1 MKLKIFLLVLLAL
14 TYSNFSNAQSVS
26 ITSSATNNTISS
38 GSSVTFTASATGYA
52 TPTYQWKKNNT
63 VISGATNSTYT
74 TSSLNNNDQIKV
86 DVFEGNPSVSTT
98 GLVLNLDA
106 GNSSSYTGS
115 TTTWTDLTGRG
126 NDGTITNGI
135 TYNAANGGYFQF
147 PNGSFGGIIL
157 PASSNDFNFTTGDFA
172 AELWVNAYNNQARLI
187 SLNTKSDVT
196 STALTI
202 FPVTGGGFYAGSL
215 YTTGFTW
222 SVWHHVVYTRISS
235 IVSLY
240 IDGVLKATATD
251 TSNLPSNSASTSNTI
266 GAFIA
271 TSNYLSYSGKI
282 SIARVYKA
290 SGLTSSQVVSNYNT
304 VCSRYGLNAIGSN
317 SNTITTTVNNSI
329 ILTSATDTNAQTIA
343 NNDTLTNITYT
354 TTGATGATFSGLP
367 TGVTG
372 SWSNNSITISG
383 TPTIAGIYNYTV
395 TLTGGNGTVTATG
408 TITVKEVT
416 ITSSISGSSICA
428 GTSVTF
434 TATASGFTTPFYQ
447 WYKNGNAIS
456 GATNSTY
463 STSALSNNDQIN
475 VTCSNTANIVN
486 DSSLKL
492 WLDASN
498 TSSYTSGTAWND
510 LSGNNNNATLIN
522 NASFDPI
529 SKSIVTNGID
539 QYISVPLFNSS
550 TTNITMQT
558 WVYINANSHGG
569 FMSNGTSSY
578 SIGIGSN
585 VSGEMNNNGNQAWML
600 FSSVR
605 YINTNSTY
613 PTGWHLVTMTMDANA
628 TPSYY
633 LDSAFVYTSP
643 GSLPNT
649 PSDSFNLGAV
659 PGDGPKFYNGKFA
672 AAYFYNRAL
681 TANEISQNYNA
692 TVGTIGGVST
702 NNFSSNTITTSV
714 SPVPSAS
721 VTVSGD
727 ACINKTTL
735 STTSGLTSYTWYKDN
750 VAISGAT
757 NNSYIPTAAGDY
769 KVVVSNG
776 TCNATSTATTI
787 SNCGVTADGSMSPI
801 LTTLVS
807 NEGGINFGTGINELG
822 SLFNSTGLTTTTGT
836 IAATTAVIGG
846 IISATNAV
854 TSSIGVIYSTDA
866 NFGTYSSSTI
876 QSNVV
881 SGTYT
886 TTITGL
892 TGLTTYYAKSFIVNK
907 AGTSYGPVVS
917 FTTTTPPVAVG
928 DVYGGG
934 IVFYV
939 LQPGDNGYDAN
950 VQHGLIAPFS
960 NTSRQSTNPLPPI
973 VESQIGLSAATISGA
988 QNDDLLFGMTNTE
1001 AIIANQGL
1009 TGTYA
1014 ALYCRNYVNPT
1025 SKTFNSVTYTFPVF
1039 NDWYMPSIA
1048 EIHKFRAYLYTTHY
1062 SLGSFYNFG
1071 NNLIYYRGAAGNGND
1086 YAWGKMLSSSMT
1098 GQRYK
1103 LYYFESGWEDGST
1116 AYNGWGEND
1125 RLVVMPIRSF

>member
-38 GSSVTFTASATGYA
+38 GSSVTFTATATGYT

-86 DVFEGNPSVSTT
+86 DVFEGNPSVTSN
-98 GLVLNLDA
+98 GLVMNLDA

-126 NDGTITNGI
+126 NNGTITNGI

-157 PASSNDFNFTTGDFA
+157 PTSSNDFNFTTGDFA

-187 SLNTKSDVT
+187 SLNTKSDFS

-251 TSNLPSNSASTSNTI
+251 TSNLSSNSASTSNTI

-343 NNDTLTNITYT
+343 NNGTLTNITYT

-416 ITSSISGSSICA
+416 ITSNISGSSICA

-463 STSALSNNDQIN
+463 STSTLSNNDQIN

-585 VSGEMNNNGNQAWML
+585 ISGEMNNNGNQAWML

-613 PTGWHLVTMTMDANA
+613 PTGWHLVTMTMDAYA

-633 LDSAFVYTSP
+633 LDGAFVYTSP

-702 NNFSSNTITTSV
+702 SSFSSNTITTSV

-735 STTSGLTSYTWYKDN
+735 NTTSGLTSYTWYKDN
-750 VAISGAT
+750 VAISGAASNT
-757 NNSYIPTAAGDY
+757 YIPTTSGAY

-776 TCNATSTATTI
+776 TCSTTSTATAI
-787 SNCGVTADGSMSPI
+787 YSCGVTADGSMGVLETS
-801 LTTLVS
+801 TTLVS
-807 NEGGINFGTGINELG
+807 KDGAKNNGKGIDENGKILSKPWVYGTVTTRTGRIWMDRNLG
-822 SLFNSTGLTTTTGT
+822 ASRV
-836 IAATTAVIGG
+836 A
-846 IISATNAV
+846 
-854 TSSIGVIYSTDA
+854 TSSTDTQA
-866 NFGTYSSSTI
+866 YGDYYQWGRPADGHEKQI
-876 QSNVV
+876 V
-881 SGTYT
+881 SGTASDYT
-886 TTITGL
+886 TVR
-892 TGLTTYYAKSFIVNK
+892 SS
-907 AGTSYGPVVS
+907 TSVP
-917 FTTTTPPVAVG
+917 
-928 DVYGGG
+928 
-934 IVFYV
+934 
-939 LQPGDNGYDAN
+939 
-950 VQHGLIAPFS
+950 
-960 NTSRQSTNPLPPI
+960 
-973 VESQIGLSAATISGA
+973 
-988 QNDDLLFGMTNTE
+988 
-1001 AIIANQGL
+1001 
-1009 TGTYA
+1009 
-1014 ALYCRNYVNPT
+1014 
-1025 SKTFNSVTYTFPVF
+1025 
-1039 NDWYMPSIA
+1039 
-1048 EIHKFRAYLYTTHY
+1048 
-1062 SLGSFYNFG
+1062 G
-1071 NNLIYYRGAAGNGND
+1071 NNKYIFPSDGSTDWLITPDNTLWTGVNAPNNPCPAGFRIPTVAEWAAEAAVFTSNNVAG
-1086 YAWGKMLSSSMT
+1086 S
-1098 GQRYK
+1098 
-1103 LYYFESGWEDGST
+1103 FESGYGLRLTLAGMAGSPNNINQIGNYGQYLTQT
-1116 AYNGWGEND
+1116 AYDNGKVRYFGVISWVTWFDQNYDKITGQSCRCIKD
-1125 RLVVMPIRSF
+1125 

>member
-1 MKLKIFLLVLLAL
+1 M
-14 TYSNFSNAQSVS
+14 
-26 ITSSATNNTISS
+26 
-38 GSSVTFTASATGYA
+38 
-52 TPTYQWKKNNT
+52 
-63 VISGATNSTYT
+63 
-74 TSSLNNNDQIKV
+74 
-86 DVFEGNPSVSTT
+86 
-98 GLVLNLDA
+98 
-106 GNSSSYTGS
+106 
-115 TTTWTDLTGRG
+115 
-126 NDGTITNGI
+126 
-135 TYNAANGGYFQF
+135 
-147 PNGSFGGIIL
+147 
-157 PASSNDFNFTTGDFA
+157 
-172 AELWVNAYNNQARLI
+172 
-187 SLNTKSDVT
+187 
-196 STALTI
+196 
-202 FPVTGGGFYAGSL
+202 
-215 YTTGFTW
+215 
-222 SVWHHVVYTRISS
+222 
-235 IVSLY
+235 SLY

-251 TSNLPSNSASTSNTI
+251 TSNLSSNSASTSNTI

-343 NNDTLTNITYT
+343 NNGTLTNITYT

-416 ITSSISGSSICA
+416 ITSSISGSSICE

-585 VSGEMNNNGNQAWML
+585 ISGEMNNNGNQAWML

-633 LDSAFVYTSP
+633 LDGAFVYTSP

-702 NNFSSNTITTSV
+702 SSFSSNTITTSV

-750 VAISGAT
+750 VAISGAASNT
-757 NNSYIPTAAGDY
+757 YIPTTSGAY

-776 TCNATSTATTI
+776 TCSTTSTATAI
-787 SNCGVTADGSMSPI
+787 YSCGVTADGSMGVLETS
-801 LTTLVS
+801 TTLVS
-807 NEGGINFGTGINELG
+807 KDGAKNNGKGIDENGKILSKPWVYGTVTTRTGRIWMDRNLG
-822 SLFNSTGLTTTTGT
+822 ASRV
-836 IAATTAVIGG
+836 A
-846 IISATNAV
+846 
-854 TSSIGVIYSTDA
+854 TSSTDTQA
-866 NFGTYSSSTI
+866 YGDYYQWGRPADGHEKQI
-876 QSNVV
+876 V
-881 SGTYT
+881 SGTASDYT
-886 TTITGL
+886 TVRSSTSVPGNSKYIFPSDGSTDWLITPDNTL
-892 TGLTTYYAKSFIVNK
+892 WTGVNAPNNPCP
-907 AGTSYGPVVS
+907 AGFRIPTVAEWAAEAAVFTSNN
-917 FTTTTPPVAVG
+917 VA
-928 DVYGGG
+928 
-934 IVFYV
+934 
-939 LQPGDNGYDAN
+939 
-950 VQHGLIAPFS
+950 
-960 NTSRQSTNPLPPI
+960 
-973 VESQIGLSAATISGA
+973 
-988 QNDDLLFGMTNTE
+988 
-1001 AIIANQGL
+1001 
-1009 TGTYA
+1009 
-1014 ALYCRNYVNPT
+1014 
-1025 SKTFNSVTYTFPVF
+1025 
-1039 NDWYMPSIA
+1039 
-1048 EIHKFRAYLYTTHY
+1048 
-1062 SLGSFYNFG
+1062 GS
-1071 NNLIYYRGAAGNGND
+1071 
-1086 YAWGKMLSSSMT
+1086 
-1098 GQRYK
+1098 
-1103 LYYFESGWEDGST
+1103 FESGYGLRLTLAGMAGSPNNINQIGNYGQYLTQT
-1116 AYNGWGEND
+1116 AYDNGKVRYFGVISWITWFDQNYDKITGQSCRCIKD
-1125 RLVVMPIRSF
+1125 